1 VLGATVRHAA
11 AAALAAGLVFGG
23 FVSTPVARGAI
34 TVSHVRSP
42 ADPSFFVVTNNAS
55 TQTIAISGT
64 TSGGNPASDM
74 VDVRC
79 YSGKTSVR
87 VAHNV
92 PLASDGSF
100 SVSAAKLDPVLQ
112 QTCRLRAVPANT
124 TPSDVTPYDG
134 PVIGVGQDTG
144 SVVSGGPNNGKV
156 YDYALDVQQLTAAF
170 DYVSVS
176 GCGIND
182 GFLYDPT
189 LANTTVTYACN
200 AGLLGRESS
209 AGPTRSEVQIDG
221 ANAYAAAQAFL
232 INSNASG
239 LPSVS
244 NTYTVATA
252 TGNIVVHETA
262 PLVKCASVAYPP
274 TTSSCSSFVS
284 TGVTDNRT
292 ITQDHDGHISWISD
306 AFTSTDSKAHSVD
319 LLWENSQRFWGPS
332 GNSAQLEYD
341 FPGQNRFATHVAG
354 DSVSLP
360 ASPGT
365 VLIRMHG
372 AADGDTSTG
381 QGAIVYDRPATAAKF
396 TFVQKVAGTFTLHQT
411 GNVPVGG
418 STRFRF
424 AYVQDYK
431 AANVASFAKTART
444 AFLNTIAVTKSGKG
458 TGKITSSPRGV
469 SCGKACSHGYAYGT
483 SVTLKAKPAKNSRF
497 VRWSG
502 ACKGTGRCTITVTDN
517 VKVRATF
524 VLRPCIVPD
533 VVGKSLR
540 AARLALRNRSCSVG
554 HVRVAASALAK
565 GRVISQ
571 QPAPRKRLKPRAKVD
586 LVVSSG

>member
-23 FVSTPVARGAI
+23 LVSTPVAGAAI
-34 TVSHVRSP
+34 TVSHIRSP
-42 ADPSFFVVTNNAS
+42 ADPSFFIVTNNAS

-64 TSGGNPASDM
+64 TSGGSPATDM

-79 YSGKTSVR
+79 YSGKTSIR

-92 PLASDGSF
+92 PLTSDGSF
-100 SVSAAKLDPVLQ
+100 SVSAKLDPVLQ

-124 TPSDVTPYDG
+124 TPADVTPYDG
-134 PVIGVGQDTG
+134 PVIGVGEDRG
-144 SVVSGGPNNGKV
+144 SAVSGGANNGKV

-170 DYVSVS
+170 DYVSLG

-182 GFLYDPT
+182 GFLYDST

-209 AGPTRSEVQIDG
+209 AAPTRSEVQVDG
-221 ANAYAAAQAFL
+221 ANAYASAQAFL
-232 INSNASG
+232 INSSASG

-244 NTYTVATA
+244 NTYTVDTA
-252 TGNIVVHETA
+252 TGNIVVHESA
-262 PLVKCASVAYPP
+262 PLVKCANAAYPP

-306 AFTSTDSKAHSVD
+306 SFTSTDSKAHSVD

-332 GNSAQLEYD
+332 GTSAQLEYE
-341 FPGQNRFATHVAG
+341 FPGQSSFATHVAG
-354 DSVSLP
+354 DSVPLP
-360 ASPGT
+360 SSAGT

-372 AADGDTSTG
+372 AADGDVSTG
-381 QGAIVYDRPATAAKF
+381 QGAIVYDRAATAAKF
-396 TFVQKVAGTFTLHQT
+396 TFVQTVASTFTLHQA
-411 GNVPVGG
+411 GNVPAGG

-431 AANVASFAKTART
+431 AADVASLAKTARL
-444 AFLNTIAVTKSGKG
+444 AFLNTISLARSGKG
-458 TGKITSSPRGV
+458 TGKITSAPRGI
-469 SCGKACSHGYAYGT
+469 SCGKRCAHGFAYGT
-483 SVTLKAKPAKNSRF
+483 SVTLKAKPAKGSQF
-497 VRWSG
+497 VHWSG
-502 ACKGTGRCTITVTDN
+502 ACKGTGKCRLILTDD
-517 VKVRATF
+517 VKVGARFA
-524 VLRPCIVPD
+524 LRPCIVPN
-533 VVGKSLR
+533 VVGMPLQ
-540 AARLALRNRSCSVG
+540 AAKLVIKRRFCSVG
-554 HVRVAASALAK
+554 TIRTTASPVAA
-565 GRVISQ
+565 GRIVSQ
-571 QPAPRKRLKPRAKVD
+571 SPAHGKKLKQHAEVD
-586 LVVSSG
+586 LVVSSA

>member
-1 VLGATVRHAA
+1 MHHPRTRLVAG
-11 AAALAAGLVFGG
+11 AALACVLVFGG
-23 FVSTPVARGAI
+23 FMAAPAARAAI
-34 TVSHVRSP
+34 TVSHIRSP
-42 ADPSFFVVTNNAS
+42 ADPSFFVVTKNAS
-55 TQTIAISGT
+55 TQTLAISGT

-79 YSGKTSVR
+79 YSGKTSIR
-87 VAHNV
+87 LAHNV
-92 PLASDGSF
+92 PLTSDGSF
-100 SVSAAKLDPVLQ
+100 SVSAADLNPVLQ

-134 PVIGVGQDTG
+134 PVIGVGEDTG
-144 SVVSGGPNNGKV
+144 SVVSGGPNNGKI

-170 DYVSVS
+170 DYVSLG

-182 GFLYDPT
+182 GFLYDAT

-209 AGPTRSEVQIDG
+209 ASPTRSEVQVDG
-221 ANAYAAAQAFL
+221 ANAYASAQAFL
-232 INSNASG
+232 INSKAAG

-262 PLVKCASVAYPP
+262 PLVKCPQTAYPP
-274 TTSSCSSFVS
+274 TTTSCSSFVT

-306 AFTSTDSKAHSVD
+306 VFTSTDSKAHSID
-319 LLWENSQRFWGPS
+319 LLWDNSQRFWGAS
-332 GNSAQLEYD
+332 GNSAQLEYE
-341 FPGQNRFATHVAG
+341 FAGQTSFATHVAG

-360 ASPGT
+360 TSPGT

-381 QGAIVYDRPATAAKF
+381 RGAIVYDRPATAAKF
-396 TFVQKVAGTFTLHQT
+396 TFAQVVASTFTLHQA
-411 GNVPVGG
+411 GSVPAGG

-444 AFLNTIAVTKSGKG
+444 AFLNTVALAKSGKG
-458 TGKITSSPRGV
+458 TGKITSSPRGI
-469 SCGKACSHGYAYGT
+469 SCGKRCSHGFAYGT
-483 SVTLKAKPAKNSRF
+483 SVTLKARPAQGSQFRH
-497 VRWSG
+497 WSG
-502 ACKGTGRCTITVTDN
+502 ACKGTGKCTFTVTDK
-517 VKVRATF
+517 VKVSASF
-524 VLRPCIVPD
+524 VLRACVVPN
-533 VVGKSLR
+533 VVGRSLR
-540 AARLALRNRSCSVG
+540 VAKLALRKRSCSVG
-554 HVRVAASALAK
+554 KVRYAASALTK
-565 GRVISQ
+565 GRVIAQ